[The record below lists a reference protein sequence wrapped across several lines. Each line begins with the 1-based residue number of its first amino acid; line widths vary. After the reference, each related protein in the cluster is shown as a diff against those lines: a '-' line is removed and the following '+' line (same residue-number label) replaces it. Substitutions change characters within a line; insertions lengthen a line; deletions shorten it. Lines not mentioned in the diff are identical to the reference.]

1 MQTGLKISLAGHGTL
16 ILVGLLGWPFAGD
29 APPEPLGAVDVTLI
43 SAAELSPGAL
53 AETPAQPETVDLPAV
68 PEPETPA
75 APAQPEPVPTPDPV
89 PEPDLP
95 VEAEATPPPPVDRV
109 APVPQPQLPED
120 LPEAPERQEAVEVVP
135 DPSPEVIEAEEQ
147 EAAAPEAAAPE
158 IVTEATETSLAPV
171 TSPVPRPRPQRP
183 VPAVDPVP
191 EPEPEPEP
199 QPAPEDPLAS
209 ALAEALAE
217 PDADPGPAAAAG
229 PPLTQGERDGLRVSV
244 GRCWNFSALG
254 TDAAKV
260 TVVVGMDMS
269 RDGVPS
275 NLRMISWE
283 GGGEAAARQAY
294 ETARRAI
301 LRCQPYAL
309 PAEKYDQWQS
319 IEMTFNPERMRRK

>member
-1 MQTGLKISLAGHGTL
+1 
-16 ILVGLLGWPFAGD
+16 
-29 APPEPLGAVDVTLI
+29 
-43 SAAELSPGAL
+43 
-53 AETPAQPETVDLPAV
+53 
-68 PEPETPA
+68 
-75 APAQPEPVPTPDPV
+75 
-89 PEPDLP
+89 
-95 VEAEATPPPPVDRV
+95 
-109 APVPQPQLPED
+109 
-120 LPEAPERQEAVEVVP
+120 VP
-135 DPSPEVIEAEEQ
+135 DPAPETIEAEEQ

-171 TSPVPRPRPQRP
+171 SVPVPRSRPPRP
-183 VPAVDPVP
+183 DPVS
-191 EPEPEPEP
+191 EPQPEPEP

-217 PDADPGPAAAAG
+217 PEAETGPAAAAG
-229 PPLTQGERDGLRVSV
+229 PPLPQGERDGLRVAV

-275 NLRMISWE
+275 NLRMISHE

-309 PAEKYDQWQS
+309 PAEKFDQWQS